1 MKNYI
6 SMFIMIIVGF
16 IFQTTIFRSLKIAGV
31 SPNILVIL
39 TAIAGTM
46 YGQYAGM
53 FSGIICGLFVD
64 LMYSSVIGVN
74 IFIYAIVGF
83 IIGMTN
89 RIYIEDDIILPI
101 MTIAVGDFIYGTLF
115 YVLKFLLRGR
125 LDLLEYL
132 KNTIVPELIYT
143 IIIGVFIFK
152 FAHWL
157 DKKINPPKQVN
168 LGIESEL
175 NDD

>member
-1 MKNYI
+1 MKNYV
-6 SMFIMIIVGF
+6 SMFIMVIIGF
-16 IFQTTIFRSLKIAGV
+16 ILQTTIFRSLQIADV

-39 TAIAGTM
+39 TAIAATM
-46 YGQYAGM
+46 YGQYNGM
-53 FSGIICGLFVD
+53 FVGVICGLFVD

-74 IFIYAIVGF
+74 IFIYALVGF
-83 IIGMTN
+83 IIGVTN

-101 MTIAVGDFIYGTLF
+101 MTIAVGDLIYGGMF
-115 YVLKFLLRGR
+115 YILKFLLRGR

-132 KNTIVPELIYT
+132 KNTILPELIYT
-143 IIIGVFIFK
+143 IIVGIFIFK

-168 LGIESEL
+168 LGVESEL

>member
-1 MKNYI
+1 MKNYV
-6 SMFIMIIVGF
+6 SMFIMVIIGF
-16 IFQTTIFRSLKIAGV
+16 ILQTTIFRSLQIADV

-39 TAIAGTM
+39 TAIAATM
-46 YGQYAGM
+46 YGQYNGM
-53 FSGIICGLFVD
+53 FVGVIGGLFLD

-74 IFIYAIVGF
+74 IFIYALIGF
-83 IIGMTN
+83 IIGVTN

-101 MTIAVGDFIYGTLF
+101 MTIAVGDLIYGGMF
-115 YVLKFLLRGR
+115 YILKFLLRGR

-132 KNTIVPELIYT
+132 KNTILPELIYT
-143 IIIGVFIFK
+143 IIVGVFIFK

>member
-1 MKNYI
+1 MKNYV

-16 IFQTTIFRSLKIAGV
+16 ILQTTIFRQIQIADV

-39 TAIAGTM
+39 IAIAGTM

-53 FSGIICGLFVD
+53 FAGTICGLFVD
-64 LMYSSVIGVN
+64 LIYSSVIGVN
-74 IFIYAIVGF
+74 IFIYAVVGF
-83 IIGMTN
+83 IIGIAN
-89 RIYIEDDIILPI
+89 RIYIEDDIVLPV
-101 MTIAVGDFIYGTLF
+101 MTIAAGDLIYGALF

-125 LDLLEYL
+125 LELVVYL
-132 KNTIVPELIYT
+132 KNTILPEMIYT

-152 FAHWL
+152 FARWL

-168 LGIESEL
+168 LGVESEL